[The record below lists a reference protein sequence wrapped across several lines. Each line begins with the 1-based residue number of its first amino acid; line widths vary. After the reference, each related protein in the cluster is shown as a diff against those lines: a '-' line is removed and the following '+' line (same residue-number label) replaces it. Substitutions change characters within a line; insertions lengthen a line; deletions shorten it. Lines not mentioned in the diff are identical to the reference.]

1 MTEAIG
7 ERQFTCPNCGGELA
21 WHPAQKTLVCP
32 SCGTALPPMPQSA
45 IAPTWV
51 EHGLA
56 ESLRNTA
63 DDHAAVG
70 KVAVQC
76 GNCRAVSYFDRGM
89 AADRCS
95 FCGSAEV
102 VPYDAFHD
110 SFRPESIV
118 PFLVAAEDARGA
130 AVRWIRGQWLAP
142 SKLARLA
149 RTDAVKGV
157 YLPFWTFDAHAVA
170 HWDIASGTRGIIEM
184 DFDDLL
190 ICGDREADPPL
201 LEQLGPFPAKTLR
214 PYDPRYVA
222 GWTAVRAQRAL
233 DEAVTLAHARM
244 EHELAAAAKRD
255 RPAKEREKLK
265 LAVVEYVRETCKQTL
280 LPIWLLD
287 YRYLG
292 KRYRIAVNGATGQA
306 AGYAPKSLLKLT
318 LLGLCACWLYLFF
331 QDPETALEVPLWI
344 AKGLWWAIKRPFG
357 Q

>member
-1 MTEAIG
+1 MTEAIA

-21 WHPAQKTLVCP
+21 WQPAQKTLVCP
-32 SCGTALPPMPQSA
+32 SCGTALPPIPQPA
-45 IAPTWV
+45 VAPTLL

-56 ESLRNTA
+56 ESLRIAASNHA
-63 DDHAAVG
+63 DVG

-76 GNCRAVSYFDRGM
+76 GNCRAVSYFDRGT
-89 AADRCS
+89 AADRCP
-95 FCGSAEV
+95 FCGAAEV

-110 SFRPESIV
+110 RFRPESIV
-118 PFLVAAEDARGA
+118 PFLVAVQDARA
-130 AVRWIRGQWLAP
+130 AAARWVRGEWFAP

-170 HWDIASGTRGIIEM
+170 HWDTTSGTRGIIEM

-190 ICGDREADPPL
+190 ICGDREADPQL
-201 LEQLGPFPAKTLR
+201 LDRLEPYPAKTLR

-222 GWTAVRAQRAL
+222 GWTAVRAQREL

-244 EHELAAAAKRD
+244 ERELAATAKRN
-255 RPAKEREKLK
+255 RPAKEREKLR
-265 LAVVEYVRETCKQTL
+265 LATVEYARETCKETL
-280 LPIWLLD
+280 LPVWLLD

-292 KRYRIAVNGATGQA
+292 KSYRIAVNGATGQA

-318 LLGLCACWLYLFF
+318 LLGLGACWLYLFLE
-331 QDPETALEVPLWI
+331 DPGTALEVPLWI
-344 AKGLWWAIKRPFG
+344 AKGLWWTIKRPFA